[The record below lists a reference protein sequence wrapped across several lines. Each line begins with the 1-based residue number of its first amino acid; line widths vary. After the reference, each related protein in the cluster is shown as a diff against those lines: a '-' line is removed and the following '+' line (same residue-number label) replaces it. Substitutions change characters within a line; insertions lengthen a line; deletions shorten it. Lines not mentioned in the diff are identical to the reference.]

1 MKLEPLNIR
10 NQVVQN
16 FLWNHLE
23 PADFRHDYTKL
34 DAIKEVETAI
44 YDGNME
50 LWGDMSVGF
59 AFRVVMRNPKVVEPH
74 IMGDG
79 SKIRT
84 ARDLG
89 VDYAWSRGF
98 EKIVINTQHD
108 KIKNILCRLGF
119 SLVACLDKLHMESD
133 GELVDIYI
141 LVMEKP

>member
-1 MKLEPLNIR
+1 MKLEPLDIR

-23 PADFRHDYTKL
+23 PADFRFDYTKL

-50 LWGDMSVGF
+50 LWGDMSAGF